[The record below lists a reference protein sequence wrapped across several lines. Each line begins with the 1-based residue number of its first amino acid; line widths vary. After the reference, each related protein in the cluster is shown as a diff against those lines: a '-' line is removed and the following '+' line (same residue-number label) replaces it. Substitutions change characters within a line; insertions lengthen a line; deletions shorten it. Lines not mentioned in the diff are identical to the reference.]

1 MAIVILIALFLLWK
15 LDFVATLLNLKA
27 LGRALPEELRG
38 MYDNERLQKTK
49 DYLGARAKSDVIE
62 STVSLTL
69 LLGFWLAGGFPWLD
83 QMARGWFPSSPVT
96 AGTVFLAL
104 LFGGQYL
111 LGLPLQIHDTF
122 GIETSFGFNRTTPS
136 VFVADQLKGIALAA
150 VFGLPLAAGV
160 IWIFLHVP
168 HAWLIAWAAV
178 TVFQILMTYLAP
190 AFIMPLFNRFEPMPE
205 SELKTA
211 IENLATSCKFPLAGV
226 CLMDGSKR
234 STKANAFFTGF
245 GKHKKIAL
253 FDTLVEKHT
262 VEELVA
268 VLAHE
273 IGHFK
278 LRHITQ
284 RLAVSLLQSAV
295 LFFLLGIATNPH
307 GQFARLLFDAFGVKE
322 ISPHVGLVL
331 FGILLSPVSRLFGVF
346 SHAWSRRHE
355 FQADAFARKSVGSPA
370 SLCSAL
376 QKLSADQLAHPAPHF
391 LRVWLDYS
399 HPPLL
404 DRLRALN
411 GSRRVN
417 PPDSAAKPQNQIPAN

>member
-1 MAIVILIALFLLWK
+1 MLAAMFPLHAMAIAILIALFLLWN
-15 LDFVATLLNLKA
+15 LDFIATMLNLKA
-27 LGRALPEELRG
+27 LGRPLPEELRR
-38 MYDNERLQKTK
+38 MYDDERLQKTK

-83 QMARGWFPSSPVT
+83 DLARGWFPASPVA
-96 AGTVFLAL
+96 AGTVFLAVL
-104 LFGGQYL
+104 LGGQYL
-111 LGLPLQIHDTF
+111 LSLPLQIHDTF
-122 GIETSFGFNRTTPS
+122 GTEARFGFNRTTPAL
-136 VFVADQLKGIALAA
+136 FVADQLKGLALAA
-150 VFGLPLAAGV
+150 ILGLPLAAGV
-160 IWIFLHVP
+160 IWIFLRVP
-168 HAWLIAWAAV
+168 HAWLIAWAVV
-178 TVFQILMTYLAP
+178 TAFQILMTYLAP
-190 AFIMPLFNRFEPMPE
+190 ALIMPLFNRFEPMPE
-205 SELKTA
+205 GELKTA
-211 IENLATSCKFPLAGV
+211 IEDLATRCEFPLAEV

-253 FDTLVEKHT
+253 FDTLVEKHS

-284 RLAVSLLQSAV
+284 RLAVSLVQSAA
-295 LFFLLGIATNPH
+295 LFFLLGIATDPH
-307 GQFARLLFDAFGVKE
+307 GSFARLLFDAFGVKQ

-331 FGILLSPVSRLFGVF
+331 FGILFSPVSRLLGVF

-355 FQADAFARKSVGSPA
+355 FQADAYARESVGSPA
-370 SLCSAL
+370 PLCSAL
-376 QKLSADQLAHPAPHF
+376 QKLSTDQLAHPAPHS

-411 GSRRVN
+411 GSR
-417 PPDSAAKPQNQIPAN
+417 A